1 MAVIQGIEQLEAKL
15 NKLPLALQ
23 RKVLT
28 DAAKEGAEIIRQGAA
43 SAAPVLTG
51 QLAANEIIS
60 TVASES
66 NAYYVLLR
74 IGPRRKNFYGIF
86 EEFGTSHQQAEP
98 WLGPS
103 FETTK
108 ALAQQKVATAFKETV
123 ENL

>member
-15 NKLPLALQ
+15 KKLPLALQ

-28 DAAKEGAEIIRQGAA
+28 DAVKQGGEIIRQGAA
-43 SAAPVLTG
+43 NAAPVLTG

-60 TVASES
+60 VVASES
-66 NAYYVLLR
+66 NAYYVLIR

-103 FETTK
+103 YEITK
-108 ALAQQKVATAFKETV
+108 ELAQQKVVAAFKETV